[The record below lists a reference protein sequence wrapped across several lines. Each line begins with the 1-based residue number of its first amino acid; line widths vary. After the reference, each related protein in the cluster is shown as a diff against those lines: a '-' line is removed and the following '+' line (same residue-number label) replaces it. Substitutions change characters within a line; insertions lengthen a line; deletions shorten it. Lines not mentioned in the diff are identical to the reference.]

1 MAPKTPHPKGTKQLC
16 AALLE
21 IAQNNLAAADE
32 EDAAGDHEAAGESI
46 QAAQSA
52 MDDYS
57 KWRCGEKKAARV
69 RKGIA
74 ILSRAKRGRS
84 PARSRR

>member
-1 MAPKTPHPKGTKQLC
+1 MAPKPQHPKGTKELC

-21 IAQNNLAAADE
+21 IANNNLAAADE
-32 EDAAGDHEAAGESI
+32 EDAAGDHEAAWESI

-52 MDDYS
+52 LNDHS
-57 KWRCGEKKAARV
+57 KWRCGDKKAARV
-69 RKGIA
+69 RKGMA
-74 ILSRAKRGRS
+74 VLWRAKRGRS